1 MQDEMLLTTSEA
13 AAQLGIHP
21 DTLRRWA
28 DKGDV
33 PMFRLP
39 NGNRMF
45 RPSDIERVAHKLN
58 EKRAQ
63 ALTLWN
69 PPPGT
74 NRRQGLRKRSGEPP
88 RQVE

>member
-13 AAQLGIHP
+13 AAELRIHP

-33 PMFRLP
+33 PMTRLP
-39 NGNRMF
+39 RGNRMF
-45 RPSDIERVAHKLN
+45 RPSDIKREAHKLN

-63 ALTLWN
+63 ALASWN
-69 PPPGT
+69 PYPGT
-74 NRRQGLRKRSGEPP
+74 NRRQGAAERSGESPD
-88 RQVE
+88 R